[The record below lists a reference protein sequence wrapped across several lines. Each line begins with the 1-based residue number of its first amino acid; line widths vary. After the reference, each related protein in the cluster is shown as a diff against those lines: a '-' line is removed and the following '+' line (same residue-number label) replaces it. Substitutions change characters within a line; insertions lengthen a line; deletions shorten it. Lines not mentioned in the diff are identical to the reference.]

1 MQQFQSLKRI
11 LIFYSLTLLIMLV
24 LYYAMMFVILR
35 ANTEQHSQI
44 VFETLGHEFSEH
56 SVITDHNIDAV
67 LARPIFQNISYQLIL
82 MLPSG
87 QTYIYRHTRPNERK
101 FTTVSFP
108 NIQAQTADTTSTYKL
123 TSRNLMGMF
132 NLKNGQRL
140 YVVLRHQPLD
150 VNVTSYQYWLPL
162 MTAIMLFITALLY
175 LLKRRDNWEQLL
187 LYADNLTTS
196 TPETYTPPPFNEAKS
211 TLEFLRLGHT
221 LSRISYQLHH
231 KHRRIKTL
239 SHRLKS
245 LVDHAPLPMLMIM
258 RQGHISFFN
267 QRFEQLFRTVFQRD
281 VTYMLTDFVT
291 GADKATQQ
299 HLQKIDA
306 QRVARTLLVY
316 GLEDKQA
323 YQLHLSPWFGEHGQ
337 IHGFTVMLNNVN
349 ELVSQNANLQQQ
361 QQQLNQQILELKQLK
376 VVIGHE
382 LRTPLNAIIGTLDL
396 IEPRALSAKQ
406 QEILSTLTQSSH
418 SMLAMLNDMLD
429 MAKIEAGKL
438 HLVHEPVDIFKLS
451 QHVSD
456 LMVGNARRQG
466 IELLYFFMPTCPRYI
481 NTDTNRLRQILQNL
495 LDNAVK
501 FTPSGYVAL
510 IVEAISDERI
520 QGIIRGRLNDRR
532 KGASASLAVTDAV
545 VSAADQGLE
554 NTTRTPQTWL
564 HFRIQ
569 DTGIGMSAAE
579 QSQIFAY
586 FNQAN
591 PQISEQFGGT
601 GLGLAISSSFAQLL
615 GGFIQLT
622 STKGSGSCFDLYLP
636 MHKPTYQP
644 IYHFHDSLKH
654 IHLIAIVNHSISA
667 TYLQRLCQQLSIH
680 ATIYSTF
687 DKSAVQPLIEQL
699 AQYPQTHA
707 PVLLVD
713 YEYYLAKTERK
724 TANKVMT
731 EEVAS
736 VAALAHTLVN
746 TAIDADP
753 ATENGA
759 ENATKNDAQHTDFYD
774 WIQSTRLPK
783 ILLSMKPERSI
794 PSALLDHFD
803 GFLSKPLDVAR
814 LLSELLRLTQPT
826 LKALAINDAAV
837 SSDDTGI
844 DNKGVNIQGIN
855 NKHIEVNKRTDQQLT
870 AESETTTSDNANNHA
885 NNEASKPLILVVEDN
900 LINQKIT
907 CKLLSKLGYDSVV
920 AENGLQALEKL
931 QQQRQAFALI
941 LMDCRMP
948 VMDGL
953 QATQAIRTQGDNIT
967 IIALTANNS
976 DDDREACL
984 GVGMDEFLT
993 KPINKDQLQAVLQQF
1008 ISC

>member
-1 MQQFQSLKRI
+1 MQQFQSLKRM

-35 ANTEQHSQI
+35 ANTEQHSQT
-44 VFETLGHEFSEH
+44 VFEALGHEFSEP
-56 SVITDHNIDAV
+56 SVITDHDIEAI

-87 QTYIYRHTRPNERK
+87 QTYIYSHTRPHERK
-101 FTTVSFP
+101 FTTISFP
-108 NIQAQTADTTSTYKL
+108 HIKSQTADTTSTYKL
-123 TSRNLMGMF
+123 TSSNLMGMF

-239 SHRLKS
+239 SHRIER
-245 LVDHAPLPMLMIM
+245 LVDHAPLPVLMIM

-267 QRFEQLFRTVFQRD
+267 QRFEQLFATVFQRD

-291 GADKATQQ
+291 GSDKTTQQ

-323 YQLHLSPWFGEHGQ
+323 YQLHINPWFGDHGQ

-349 ELVSQNANLQQQ
+349 ELVAQNAHLQQQ

-396 IEPRALSAKQ
+396 IEPREVSAKQ
-406 QEILSTLTQSSH
+406 QEVLTTLTQSSY

-451 QHVSD
+451 QHVTD

-510 IVEAISDERI
+510 IVEPISDERI
-520 QGIIRGRLNDRR
+520 QLIINDRR
-532 KGASASLAVTDAV
+532 KGASSNWAATDAA
-545 VSAADQGLE
+545 VSADDQWLK
-554 NTTRTPQTWL
+554 NATRTPQTWL
-564 HFRIQ
+564 HFKIQ
-569 DTGIGMSAAE
+569 DTGIGMSTAE

-622 STKGSGSCFDLYLP
+622 SAKGSGSCFDLYLP
-636 MHKPTYQP
+636 MRQPTYQP

-654 IHLIAIVNHSISA
+654 VHLIAIVNHSVSA
-667 TYLQRLCQQLSIH
+667 SYLQRLCQQLSIR

-687 DKSAVQPLIEQL
+687 DTATVQQLTDQL
-699 AQYPQTHA
+699 AQPPQTHA
-707 PVLLVD
+707 PILLVD
-713 YEYYLAKTERK
+713 YEYYLANTERK
-724 TANKVMT
+724 TANKVMN

-736 VAALAHTLVN
+736 VAALEHTLAK
-746 TAIDADP
+746 TTTDADIDID
-753 ATENGA
+753 TGIDSENSA
-759 ENATKNDAQHTDFYD
+759 ENDALHTDFYD

-783 ILLSMKPERSI
+783 ILLSMKPERGIS
-794 PSALLDHFD
+794 SALLDNFD

-814 LLSELLRLTQPT
+814 LLSELMRLTQPT
-826 LKALAINDAAV
+826 LKALAIDYAAE
-837 SSDDTGI
+837 SSKD
-844 DNKGVNIQGIN
+844 IN
-855 NKHIEVNKRTDQQLT
+855 NKAVDNKHTEANKSTDQELV
-870 AESETTTSDNANNHA
+870 AESETTTRDNADYN
-885 NNEASKPLILVVEDN
+885 ASKPLILVVEDN
-900 LINQKIT
+900 LTNQKIT
-907 CKLLSKLGYDSVV
+907 CKLLNKLGYDSVV
-920 AENGLQALEKL
+920 AENGLQALEML

-976 DDDREACL
+976 ADDREACL
-984 GVGMDEFLT
+984 AVGMDEFLT
-993 KPINKDQLQAVLQQF
+993 KPINKDQLQAVLQRF
-1008 ISC
+1008 INR